1 MNKLSVVMSFLNEKE
16 EVRQTVSSIRNTVGN
31 RVDIVV
37 VNDASDLYYNYEKDL
52 EGFNVRYYTNKNRVG
67 AMF

>member
-37 VNDASDLYYNYEKDL
+37 VNDASDLDYNYEKDL